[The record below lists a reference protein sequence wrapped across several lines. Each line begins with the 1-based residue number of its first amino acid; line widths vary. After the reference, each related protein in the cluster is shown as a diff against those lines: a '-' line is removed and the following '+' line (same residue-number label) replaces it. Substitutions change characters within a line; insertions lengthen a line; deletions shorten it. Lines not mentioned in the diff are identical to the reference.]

1 MNTDTRSTAI
11 IVDAFA
17 RLAPDDVLLP
27 NAVRWLMVARKA
39 GHWETT
45 QETAWAL
52 IALTDYMVATGE
64 LQADY
69 SYRTA
74 VNGQVLE
81 ERDVTPEEVGQSSKV
96 EVPIAD
102 LLREEANRVW
112 ITRLSPGAGQTG
124 AGRLYYGLYLR
135 TFTPAEH
142 VQARS
147 RGLVVAR
154 QYTATDC
161 EAEDVCPPLEG
172 AGVGQVVRVK
182 ITLVA
187 PNDVHYLVLEDP
199 LPAGC
204 EAVDRSLKTT
214 SVVSEGP
221 QMTVQGRDDRWG
233 WGWWWFTHSEIRDEK
248 VALFADYLPRGT
260 YEYSYLIRASV
271 PGEFLVQPAIAYE
284 MYFPEVWGRSDGGTF
299 SISEKE

>member
-1 MNTDTRSTAI
+1 
-11 IVDAFA
+11 
-17 RLAPDDVLLP
+17 
-27 NAVRWLMVARKA
+27 
-39 GHWETT
+39 
-45 QETAWAL
+45 
-52 IALTDYMVATGE
+52 
-64 LQADY
+64 
-69 SYRTA
+69 
-74 VNGQVLE
+74 VLE
-81 ERDVTPEEVGQSSKV
+81 ERDVTSGDVGQSSEV

-112 ITRLSPGAGQTG
+112 ITRLPPAAGQTG

-135 TFTPAEH
+135 TFAPAEH
-142 VQARS
+142 VKARS

-154 QYTATDC
+154 QYAAVDC
-161 EAEDVCPPLEG
+161 EAEDVCPPLED
-172 AGVGQVVRVK
+172 ADVGQVVRVK

-204 EAVDRSLKTT
+204 EAVDRSLETT
-214 SVVSEGP
+214 SVVSEEP
-221 QMTVQGRDDRWG
+221 QMTAQGQDDR

-271 PGEFLVQPAIAYE
+271 PGEFLVQPTLAYE

-299 SISEKE
+299 RIHE